1 MASRQ
6 RSNPLLGSMDGPA
19 PQIVRS
25 RAPHTSV
32 TAEQRGNTVRTP
44 TAYSLPAASACMTQ
58 GTATVRSL
66 GRCTEQAEFSVSGY
80 STWSAYMGVGR
91 V

>member
-32 TAEQRGNTVRTP
+32 IAEQRGSAVRTL
-44 TAYSLPAASACMTQ
+44 TALLLYNLPYMYSDSGALNNS
-58 GTATVRSL
+58 VRRPS
-66 GRCTEQAEFSVSGY
+66 RHVA
-80 STWSAYMGVGR
+80 
-91 V
+91 